1 MEIKFIILFIIIFLG
16 FSANICD
23 LIKNLYDTNPWKVL
37 FKLFICVLHLL
48 ALIIICIKMSS
59 KEEEQLNNK
68 KETVIII
75 KVNSNNPSDTLKT
88 DTLNTTDLQILV
100 NK

>member
-1 MEIKFIILFIIIFLG
+1 MEIKFIILFVIIFIG
-16 FSANICD
+16 FIANICT
-23 LIKNLYDTNPWKVL
+23 LIKNIYDSNPWKVL
-37 FKLFICVLHLL
+37 FRLFICTFHLG
-48 ALIIICIKMSS
+48 AMVIICVKVTTN
-59 KEEEQLNNK
+59 EEKPISQ

-75 KVNSNNPSDTLKT
+75 KVDSNNLSDTLKI

>member
-1 MEIKFIILFIIIFLG
+1 MEIKFIILFVIIFLG
-16 FSANICD
+16 FAANICD

-37 FKLFICVLHLL
+37 FRLFICILHLL
-48 ALIIICIKMSS
+48 ALVIICIKMSP
-59 KEEEQLNNK
+59 KEEQLKNK

-75 KVNSNNPSDTLKT
+75 KVDSNNPSDTLKT